1 MLEIHFA
8 LDDVVAVPARLGAS
22 SVHAAGASK
31 CDAVLAEEGRQPVH
45 EVQRIA
51 NAYKLNDVVE
61 APSNFRRR
69 SRLQGCELGER
80 VEVCNGCEN
89 QGFGVSSASTREH
102 SNAGEV
108 QAHIVANPEL
118 GRFEVYSISN
128 LTRLNLPDE
137 TSESALADV
146 YLV

>member
-1 MLEIHFA
+1 MLLISLIESLFIFNF
-8 LDDVVAVPARLGAS
+8 PARLGAS
-22 SVHAAGASK
+22 SVHAAKRDG
-31 CDAVLAEEGRQPVH
+31 VLVERGPLR

-51 NAYKLNDVVE
+51 NAFKVKDVVE

-80 VEVCNGCEN
+80 VEICNGCEN

-102 SNAGEV
+102 SNAGQV

-128 LTRLNLPDE
+128 LTRLNVPDE

>member
-51 NAYKLNDVVE
+51 NAYKE
-61 APSNFRRR
+61 RGHPPAPSNFRRR

-102 SNAGEV
+102 SNAGQV
-108 QAHIVANPEL
+108 QAVAEPGL
-118 GRFEVYSISN
+118 DIHSGV
-128 LTRLNLPDE
+128 TVDC
-137 TSESALADV
+137 
-146 YLV
+146 